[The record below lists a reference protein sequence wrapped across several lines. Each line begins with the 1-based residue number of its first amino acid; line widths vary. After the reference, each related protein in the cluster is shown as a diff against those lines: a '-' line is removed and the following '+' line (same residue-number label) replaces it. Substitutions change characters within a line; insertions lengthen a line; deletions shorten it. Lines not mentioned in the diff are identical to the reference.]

1 MPELPEVETVK
12 RALDKAITGKKI
24 QSVTVSYP
32 KIVHGDAKLLA
43 SCLKGEKIQMMQ
55 RRGKYLIVVTQQYA
69 VISHLRMSGKYF
81 VTNTPEPIS
90 KHVHMIWAFED
101 GSYLQYEDVRK
112 FGRVEIISADNIEAY
127 FHAKKIGMEPTEDLL
142 DIERLMNMLK
152 GSKQQIKAALLG
164 QKIVAGLG
172 NIYVDEVLYKS
183 KIHPLK
189 YAADLTRAEVKVL
202 RQHII
207 QTIEIAI
214 ACGGTTIRDYTS
226 LGEQGK
232 FQMQLMVYGQ
242 QGKPCQ
248 RCGTVITKMVVAQRG
263 THICLTCQRG
273 V

>member
-12 RALDKAITGKKI
+12 RALNSAISGKMI
-24 QSVTVSYP
+24 QSMTISYP
-32 KIVHGDAKLLA
+32 NIVNADV
-43 SCLKGEKIQMMQ
+43 SVFQQCLKTEVIQRVK

-90 KHVHMIWAFED
+90 KHVHMIWAFSD
-101 GSYLQYEDVRK
+101 GTYLQYEDVRK
-112 FGRVEIISADNIEAY
+112 FGRIEMINVNQIEAY
-127 FHAKKIGMEPTEDLL
+127 FLSKKLGMEPTEETLNMDRLKLL
-142 DIERLMNMLK
+142 LQKSNQ
-152 GSKQQIKAALLG
+152 SIKAALLN

-183 KIHPLK
+183 FIHPLK
-189 YAADLTRAEVKVL
+189 HASELTTSEIKTL
-202 RQHII
+202 RKHII
-207 QTIEIAI
+207 QTIDQAI

-226 LGEQGK
+226 LGEQGN
-232 FQMQLMVYGQ
+232 FQVQLMVYGQ
-242 QGKPCQ
+242 QGKPCK